1 MTPKEKKLNKIEDI
15 LLDFADDNQEM
26 TRSDLQGISMVEAQK
41 IFDLVIDNET
51 IEALKTVVAGAR
63 RLVGEKWGHRKRLS
77 LSEVGDKAVLIRDI
91 TTLENWIKE
100 TKKDTI

>member
-1 MTPKEKKLNKIEDI
+1 MD
-15 LLDFADDNQEM
+15 
-26 TRSDLQGISMVEAQK
+26 EAT
-41 IFDLVIDNET
+41 LY
-51 IEALKTVVAGAR
+51 ALKAVVAKT
-63 RLVGEKWGHRKRLS
+63 RLLMGEKYGHRKRLS